1 MKVNPQVYQQV
12 PSGWIYDSTTSFELE
27 CDCPTLSLTSGAP
40 IQELCDGD
48 AMQSLVYDFGGT
60 GTTIN
65 VGTMPSGLQSSISS
79 GTLTISGT
87 PVFTNNDYSFSVF
100 TTDGNANCSQVSQT
114 ITLSKKDSP
123 LLTLISGSYNQT
135 ITLGDYMQP
144 IVFSFGG
151 STTSVTITGPE
162 PQDISQSGNTI
173 TISGDFDETGTN
185 TGTITTISSGGCT
198 EITQSIAVTVNA
210 PVVTNTGGTSTG
222 GTTYGGTTTGGTTTT
237 STNSGG
243 TTVSCIQETSN
254 NLQTFKFSIG
264 DTNLKIDDL
273 TLRFVANSGS
283 TLSGIMKGS
292 QLTSELCGNNNAT
305 LYTLD
310 GPFIWQ
316 SGWDGS
322 FKVGQAYTI
331 QQVSTQIESN
341 YISSGFG
348 GCENPGVSCNTL
360 GIGRVDIYINN
371 NTGLT
376 FAVSLN

>member
-1 MKVNPQVYQQV
+1 M
-12 PSGWIYDSTTSFELE
+12 
-27 CDCPTLSLTSGAP
+27 
-40 IQELCDGD
+40 
-48 AMQSLVYDFGGT
+48 
-60 GTTIN
+60 
-65 VGTMPSGLQSSISS
+65 
-79 GTLTISGT
+79 
-87 PVFTNNDYSFSVF
+87 
-100 TTDGNANCSQVSQT
+100 
-114 ITLSKKDSP
+114 
-123 LLTLISGSYNQT
+123 
-135 ITLGDYMQP
+135 
-144 IVFSFGG
+144 
-151 STTSVTITGPE
+151 
-162 PQDISQSGNTI
+162 
-173 TISGDFDETGTN
+173 
-185 TGTITTISSGGCT
+185 
-198 EITQSIAVTVNA
+198 IAVNA
-210 PVVTNTGGTSTG
+210 
-222 GTTYGGTTTGGTTTT
+222 
-237 STNSGG
+237 
-243 TTVSCIQETSN
+243 VSCIQETSN

-264 DTNLKIDDL
+264 DTNLKIDDF

-322 FKVGQAYTI
+322 FTVGQAYTI

-376 FAVSLN
+376 FEVSLN